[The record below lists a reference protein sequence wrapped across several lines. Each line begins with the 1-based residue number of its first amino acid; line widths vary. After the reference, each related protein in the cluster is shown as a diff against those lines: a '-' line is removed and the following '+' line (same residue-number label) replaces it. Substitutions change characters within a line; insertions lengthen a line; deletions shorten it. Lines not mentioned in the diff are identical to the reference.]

1 MANVL
6 SIVTYKIFPPKLG
19 GQKGIALFN
28 QYFSEEV
35 NLFCFTIR
43 DNNPSGISYKV
54 YNEMENGSG
63 RYSNVFN
70 FTKIKKIIRE
80 NNISVVIVEH
90 PYYGWMGL
98 LLKRF
103 CKVKL
108 VIHSH
113 NIESERF
120 KTVGKRWW
128 KILWHYEKYIH
139 QKADFTFCINSKDRN
154 YFHDQYK
161 IPFEK
166 SAVITYGISW
176 NAPPSPAERKEAKN
190 NLLQRYSLAAG
201 TSLFLFNGTLNYFP
215 NLVAVKNILYK
226 INPLFFKKEI
236 NYKIIICG
244 KGLPDEMND
253 LKDFDSQNI
262 IYAGFV
268 DDITEYFKGAD
279 VFINPVTEGG
289 GIKTKLVESLAY
301 NMNAV
306 STTDGA
312 IGVDENI
319 CNGKLLLSQNEDW
332 QAFAD
337 NMEKS
342 LASFPDITSAYFN
355 HFYWKNI
362 AAKAATIVRNLE

>member
-43 DNNPSGISYKV
+43 DNNPAGISYKV
-54 YNEMENGSG
+54 YNEMGNGSG
-63 RYSNVFN
+63 RYVNPFN
-70 FTKIKKIIRE
+70 FFEIKKIIRQHR
-80 NNISVVIVEH
+80 ISVVIVEH

-108 VIHSH
+108 IIHSH

-176 NAPPSPAERKEAKN
+176 NAIPSPAERKEAKN
-190 NLLQRYSLAAG
+190 NLLQRYSLAAD

-226 INPLFFKKEI
+226 INLLFLKKEV

-244 KGLPDEMND
+244 KGLPDEMNE
-253 LKDFDSQNI
+253 LKDFENQNI

-342 LASFPDITSAYFN
+342 LAAFPDITSAYFD

-362 AAKAATIVRNLE
+362 AAKAATIVKALE

>member
-28 QYFSEEV
+28 QYFSGEV
-35 NLFCFTIR
+35 NLFCFTIQ
-43 DNNPSGISYKV
+43 DNDPSGVSYKV

-63 RYSNVFN
+63 RYANILN

-103 CKVKL
+103 CNVNL
-108 VIHSH
+108 IIHSH

-154 YFHDQYK
+154 YFREQYK
-161 IPFEK
+161 IPFEE

-176 NAPPSPAERKEAKN
+176 DTIPSFAEKEAARN
-190 NLLQRYSLAAG
+190 ALLTRYSL
-201 TSLFLFNGTLNYFP
+201 TSDTHLFLFNGTLNYFP

-226 INPLFFKKEI
+226 INPLFLK
-236 NYKIIICG
+236 NQLSYKIIICG
-244 KGLPDEMND
+244 KGLPDEMNE
-253 LKDFDSQNI
+253 LKDFKNQNI

-289 GIKTKLVESLAY
+289 GIKTKLVESLGY

-319 CNGKLLLSQNEDW
+319 CNGKLFLSQTEDW

-342 LASFPDITSAYFN
+342 LASFPDIGSAYFN
-355 HFYWKNI
+355 HFYWKKI
-362 AAKAATIVRNLE
+362 AVKAATIVRTLE